1 MTLIEPRFRGLFLSV
16 FALFTLFGTSMTIIG
31 ATLPKILA
39 NFHWNYLTAGIV
51 LGAGAVAYFVSTFV
65 AGYLVKHWGSKPTIL
80 LALTLIVAGLAFF
93 ATTPDPAA
101 NTLLSALIGLGQGGV
116 EVGLNSTIL
125 RMDERNTGRPMNLL
139 HGAFAVGAIVGPFA
153 VSMLMQS
160 GLDWAVVYRGM
171 AVIFVLLAVLMA
183 FAALPSVRPEAT
195 EHDETRERLSANPA
209 YWLSFFALFLYLGVE
224 LGVSNWVAEYF
235 VVVFAYSPDASA
247 MLVSLFWL
255 GVLVG
260 RFGVP
265 LLYKGSRPEAA
276 LVGLSALA
284 TASIALLMLLGY
296 MPSYAIT
303 ADVGRGLLFLAG
315 LGCSIYYPT
324 VMTSGRR
331 VFSAVAEPSGRL
343 CGDWRR
349 HRFVCLP
356 LPHVLDRA
364 ELGHPSG
371 VCHLR
376 RFRRRDDPC
385 LHLARRHRQQ
395 GKERPTTFVIAFAL
409 SSVDCCHRWRDQAR
423 PKHFSID
430 GAVALLAVLVDYGCT
445 LRGRSR

>member
-1 MTLIEPRFRGLFLSV
+1 VKLIEPRFRGLFFSV
-16 FALFTLFGTSMTIIG
+16 FALFTLFGTSMTVIG

-39 NFHWNYLTAGIV
+39 NFHWDYLTAGIV

-93 ATTPDPAA
+93 ATTPNPVA

-125 RMDERNTGRPMNLL
+125 RMDERNTGRPMNIL
-139 HGAFAVGAIVGPFA
+139 HGAFAVGAIVGPLA
-153 VSMLMQS
+153 VSLLMQS

-183 FAALPSVRPEAT
+183 FAGLPSVQQNAA

-209 YWLSFFALFLYLGVE
+209 YWLSFFALFFYLGVE

-235 VVVFAYSPDASA
+235 VVVFAYAPDASA
-247 MLVSLFWL
+247 MLVSLFWM

-265 LLYKGSRPEAA
+265 LLYKRSRPEAA

-296 MPSYAIT
+296 LPVTAIT

-324 VMTSGRR
+324 VMTLVGECFPFAQSQVVGFAATGGGIGSF
-331 VFSAVAEPSGRL
+331 VFPFLMSSNAQTWGI
-343 CGDWRR
+343 
-349 HRFVCLP
+349 
-356 LPHVLDRA
+356 RA
-364 ELGHPSG
+364 GFATYG
-371 VCHLR
+371 V
-376 RFRRRDDPC
+376 F
-385 LHLARRHRQQ
+385 AAAM
-395 GKERPTTFVIAFAL
+395 TFVAVWLAVIVNQGERARAL
-409 SSVDCCHRWRDQAR
+409 SVS
-423 PKHFSID
+423 S
-430 GAVALLAVLVDYGCT
+430 
-445 LRGRSR
+445 LR

>member
-1 MTLIEPRFRGLFLSV
+1 MLIEPRFRGLFLFV

-39 NFHWNYLTAGIV
+39 NFHWSYLTAGIV

-65 AGYLVKHWGSKPTIL
+65 AGHLVKHWGARPTIL
-80 LALTLIVAGLAFF
+80 LALTLIVAELAAF
-93 ATTPDPAA
+93 AATPNPAA

-153 VSMLMQS
+153 VSLLLES
-160 GLDWAVVYRGM
+160 GVDWAVVYRGM
-171 AVIFVLLAVLMA
+171 AAIFVLLAVMTA
-183 FAALPSVRPEAT
+183 FAGLPFIQPKVAD
-195 EHDETRERLSANPA
+195 HDETRERLSANPA

-235 VVVFAYSPDASA
+235 VVVFAYPPDASA

-265 LLYKGSRPEAA
+265 LLDKGARPEVA

-284 TASIALLMLLGY
+284 TVSIALLMLTGY
-296 MPSYAIT
+296 LPATAFT

-324 VMTSGRR
+324 VMTLVGECFPRSQSQAVGFAATGGGIGGF
-331 VFSAVAEPSGRL
+331 VFPFLMSSIAQTWGI
-343 CGDWRR
+343 
-349 HRFVCLP
+349 
-356 LPHVLDRA
+356 RA
-364 ELGHPSG
+364 GFATYG
-371 VCHLR
+371 V
-376 RFRRRDDPC
+376 FAAGMT
-385 LHLARRHRQQ
+385 LA
-395 GKERPTTFVIAFAL
+395 GI
-409 SSVDCCHRWRDQAR
+409 W
-423 PKHFSID
+423 
-430 GAVALLAVLVDYGCT
+430 LAVIVEKGK
-445 LRGRSR
+445 SN

>member
-1 MTLIEPRFRGLFLSV
+1 MLIEPRFRGLFLAV
-16 FALFTLFGTSMTIIG
+16 FALFALFGTSMTIIG

-39 NFHWNYLTAGIV
+39 NFHWDYLTAGIV

-80 LALTLIVAGLAFF
+80 LALALIVAGLAFF
-93 ATTPDPAA
+93 AATPDPAA

-139 HGAFAVGAIVGPFA
+139 HGAFAIGAIVGPFA
-153 VSMLMQS
+153 VSLLMEI
-160 GLDWAVVYRGM
+160 GLDWATVYRGM
-171 AVIFVLLAVLMA
+171 AAIFVGLAVLMA
-183 FAALPSVRPEAT
+183 FAGLPPVQPKAA
-195 EHDETRERLSANPA
+195 EHNETRERLSANPA

-265 LLYKGSRPEAA
+265 FLDQGSRPEPA

-296 MPSYAIT
+296 LPVTAIT

-324 VMTSGRR
+324 VMTLVGECFPRSQSQAVGFAATGGGIGGF
-331 VFSAVAEPSGRL
+331 VFPFLMSSIAQEWGIRAGFATYGVFAAGMTL
-343 CGDWRR
+343 A
-349 HRFVCLP
+349 CL
-356 LPHVLDRA
+356 
-364 ELGHPSG
+364 
-371 VCHLR
+371 
-376 RFRRRDDPC
+376 
-385 LHLARRHRQQ
+385 
-395 GKERPTTFVIAFAL
+395 
-409 SSVDCCHRWRDQAR
+409 W
-423 PKHFSID
+423 
-430 GAVALLAVLVDYGCT
+430 LAVIVNEGKSTRRLS
-445 LRGRSR
+445 L

>member
-1 MTLIEPRFRGLFLSV
+1 MTLIEPRFRGLFVSV

-39 NFHWNYLTAGIV
+39 NFHWDYLTAGIV

-65 AGYLVKHWGSKPTIL
+65 AGYLVKRWGSKLTIL
-80 LALTLIVAGLAFF
+80 LALALIIAGLAFF

-153 VSMLMQS
+153 VSLVMQS
-160 GLDWAVVYRGM
+160 GLEWAVVYRGM
-171 AVIFVLLAVLMA
+171 AAIFVLLAVLMA
-183 FAALPSVRPEAT
+183 FAGLPSVQPKAA
-195 EHDETRERLSANPA
+195 EHDETPERLSANPA

-255 GVLVG
+255 GVLAG

-265 LLYKGSRPEAA
+265 LLYKSSRPETA

-284 TASIALLMLLGY
+284 TASIALLMLLGFL
-296 MPSYAIT
+296 PAYAIT

-324 VMTSGRR
+324 VMTLVGECFPLSQSQAVGFAATGGGIGAF
-331 VFSAVAEPSGRL
+331 VFPFLMSTIAQTWGIRAGFATYGLFAAGMTLACLWLAVIVNKGKN
-343 CGDWRR
+343 
-349 HRFVCLP
+349 
-356 LPHVLDRA
+356 
-364 ELGHPSG
+364 
-371 VCHLR
+371 
-376 RFRRRDDPC
+376 
-385 LHLARRHRQQ
+385 ARR
-395 GKERPTTFVIAFAL
+395 L
-409 SSVDCCHRWRDQAR
+409 SLSH
-423 PKHFSID
+423 
-430 GAVALLAVLVDYGCT
+430 
-445 LRGRSR
+445 SR

>member
-1 MTLIEPRFRGLFLSV
+1 MKLIEPRFRGLFFSV
-16 FALFTLFGTSMTIIG
+16 FALFTLFGTSMTVIG

-39 NFHWNYLTAGIV
+39 NFHWDYLTAGIV

-93 ATTPDPAA
+93 ATTPNPVA

-125 RMDERNTGRPMNLL
+125 RMDERNTGRPMNIL
-139 HGAFAVGAIVGPFA
+139 HGAFAVGAIVGPLA
-153 VSMLMQS
+153 VSLLMQS

-171 AVIFVLLAVLMA
+171 TVIFVLLAVMMA
-183 FAALPSVRPEAT
+183 FTGLPSIQQHAA

-209 YWLSFFALFLYLGVE
+209 YWLSFFALFFYLGVE

-235 VVVFAYSPDASA
+235 VVVFAYAPEASP
-247 MLVSLFWL
+247 MLVSLFWM

-265 LLYKGSRPEAA
+265 LLYKRSRPEAT

-296 MPSYAIT
+296 LPAYAIT

-324 VMTSGRR
+324 VMTLVGECFPFAQSQVVGFAATGGGIGSF
-331 VFSAVAEPSGRL
+331 VFPFLMSSIAQTWGI
-343 CGDWRR
+343 
-349 HRFVCLP
+349 
-356 LPHVLDRA
+356 RA
-364 ELGHPSG
+364 GFATYG
-371 VCHLR
+371 V
-376 RFRRRDDPC
+376 F
-385 LHLARRHRQQ
+385 AAAM
-395 GKERPTTFVIAFAL
+395 TFVAVWLAVIVNQGERARAL
-409 SSVDCCHRWRDQAR
+409 SVS
-423 PKHFSID
+423 S
-430 GAVALLAVLVDYGCT
+430 
-445 LRGRSR
+445 LR

>member
-1 MTLIEPRFRGLFLSV
+1 VTLIEPRFRGLFV
-16 FALFTLFGTSMTIIG
+16 AIFALFTLFGTSMTIIG

-39 NFHWNYLTAGIV
+39 NFHWDYLTAGIV

-65 AGYLVKHWGSKPTIL
+65 AGSLVKRWGSKPTIL
-80 LALTLIVAGLAFF
+80 LALALIVAGLAFF

-101 NTLLSALIGLGQGGV
+101 NTLFSALIGLGQGGV

-153 VSMLMQS
+153 VGLLLQS

-171 AVIFVLLAVLMA
+171 AVIFVLLAVMMA
-183 FAALPSVRPEAT
+183 FAGLPSVQRNAAA
-195 EHDETRERLSANPA
+195 HDEISERLSANPA

-235 VVVFAYSPDASA
+235 VVVFAYAPEASA

-265 LLYKGSRPEAA
+265 LLDKGSRPEVA

-296 MPSYAIT
+296 APPSAIA
-303 ADVGRGLLFLAG
+303 ADVGRGCLFLAG
-315 LGCSIYYPT
+315 LGCSIYYPG
-324 VMTSGRR
+324 VMTLLGKCFPQAQSQAVGFAATGGGIGSFIFPFLMSSIAQNWGIRAGFATYG
-331 VFSAVAEPSGRL
+331 VFAAGMTLVAVWLAVVANTGKNA
-343 CGDWRR
+343 
-349 HRFVCLP
+349 
-356 LPHVLDRA
+356 RA
-364 ELGHPSG
+364 VP
-371 VCHLR
+371 
-376 RFRRRDDPC
+376 
-385 LHLARRHRQQ
+385 
-395 GKERPTTFVIAFAL
+395 L
-409 SSVDCCHRWRDQAR
+409 SS
-423 PKHFSID
+423 
-430 GAVALLAVLVDYGCT
+430 
-445 LRGRSR
+445 LR

>member
-1 MTLIEPRFRGLFLSV
+1 MTLIEPRFRGLFYSV

-65 AGYLVKHWGSKPTIL
+65 AGYLVKHWGSKPTLL

-101 NTLLSALIGLGQGGV
+101 NTLLNALIGLGQGGV

-153 VSMLMQS
+153 VSLVMQS

-183 FAALPSVRPEAT
+183 FAGLPSVQPEAAD
-195 EHDETRERLSANPA
+195 HDETRERLSANPA
-209 YWLSFFALFLYLGVE
+209 YWLSFFALLLYVGVE

-255 GVLVG
+255 GLLAG

-265 LLYKGSRPEAA
+265 LLYHGSRPEAA
-276 LVGLSALA
+276 MVGLAALA
-284 TASIALLMLLGY
+284 AASIILLMLLGY
-296 MPSYAIT
+296 MPAYAFG

-315 LGCSIYYPT
+315 LGCSIYYPM
-324 VMTSGRR
+324 VMTLVGECFPLSQSQVVGFAATGGGIGSFVFPFLMSSIAQTWGIRAGFAAYGLFAAGMTLACLWLAVIVNKGRNAEALRYR
-331 VFSAVAEPSGRL
+331 V
-343 CGDWRR
+343 
-349 HRFVCLP
+349 
-356 LPHVLDRA
+356 RA
-364 ELGHPSG
+364 E
-371 VCHLR
+371 
-376 RFRRRDDPC
+376 F
-385 LHLARRHRQQ
+385 
-395 GKERPTTFVIAFAL
+395 
-409 SSVDCCHRWRDQAR
+409 
-423 PKHFSID
+423 
-430 GAVALLAVLVDYGCT
+430 
-445 LRGRSR
+445 

>member
-1 MTLIEPRFRGLFLSV
+1 MRAAPWLVPPVGGDRIADGRARLLGSRDRQAKGGDGRGGKKVTLIEPRFRGLFLSV

-116 EVGLNSTIL
+116 EVGLSSTIL
-125 RMDERNTGRPMNLL
+125 RMDGRNTGRPMNLL

-247 MLVSLFWL
+247 ILVSLFWL

-324 VMTSGRR
+324 VMTLVGECFPLSQSQAVGFAATGGGIGSF
-331 VFSAVAEPSGRL
+331 VFPFLMSSIAQNWGI
-343 CGDWRR
+343 
-349 HRFVCLP
+349 
-356 LPHVLDRA
+356 RA
-364 ELGHPSG
+364 GFATYG
-371 VCHLR
+371 VFAAGMTLACIWLAGIVNKGKN
-376 RFRRRDDPC
+376 
-385 LHLARRHRQQ
+385 ARR
-395 GKERPTTFVIAFAL
+395 L
-409 SSVDCCHRWRDQAR
+409 SLS
-423 PKHFSID
+423 
-430 GAVALLAVLVDYGCT
+430 
-445 LRGRSR
+445 RSR

>member
-16 FALFTLFGTSMTIIG
+16 FALFTLFGTSVTIIG
-31 ATLPKILA
+31 ATLPKILS
-39 NFHWNYLTAGIV
+39 NFHWSYLTAGIV
-51 LGAGAVAYFVSTFV
+51 FGAGSVAYFLSTFV

-153 VSMLMQS
+153 VSLLMQS
-160 GLDWAVVYRGM
+160 GLDWVVVYRGM
-171 AVIFVLLAVLMA
+171 AVIFVFLAVLMA
-183 FAALPSVRPEAT
+183 FAGLPSVQPKAADR
-195 EHDETRERLSANPA
+195 DETRERLSASPA
-209 YWLSFFALFLYLGVE
+209 YWLSFFALFLYVGVE
-224 LGVSNWVAEYF
+224 LGVSNWVAEFF

-284 TASIALLMLLGY
+284 TASIALLMLLSY
-296 MPSYAIT
+296 MPAYAIT
-303 ADVGRGLLFLAG
+303 ADVGRGMLFLAG
-315 LGCSIYYPT
+315 LGCSVYYPT
-324 VMTSGRR
+324 VMTLVGECFPRSQSQVVGFAATGGGIGSF
-331 VFSAVAEPSGRL
+331 VFPFLMSSIAQSWGIRAGFATYGVFAAGMTLACIWLAVIINKGKN
-343 CGDWRR
+343 
-349 HRFVCLP
+349 
-356 LPHVLDRA
+356 
-364 ELGHPSG
+364 
-371 VCHLR
+371 
-376 RFRRRDDPC
+376 
-385 LHLARRHRQQ
+385 ARR
-395 GKERPTTFVIAFAL
+395 L
-409 SSVDCCHRWRDQAR
+409 S
-423 PKHFSID
+423 
-430 GAVALLAVLVDYGCT
+430 LL
-445 LRGRSR
+445 RSR

>member
-1 MTLIEPRFRGLFLSV
+1 MKLIEPRFRGLFFSV
-16 FALFTLFGTSMTIIG
+16 FALFTLFGTSMTVIG

-39 NFHWNYLTAGIV
+39 NFHWDYLTAGIV

-93 ATTPDPAA
+93 ATTPNPVA

-125 RMDERNTGRPMNLL
+125 RMDERNTGRPMNIL
-139 HGAFAVGAIVGPFA
+139 HGAFAVGAIVGPLA
-153 VSMLMQS
+153 VSLLMQS
-160 GLDWAVVYRGM
+160 GLDWAIVYRGM
-171 AVIFVLLAVLMA
+171 AAIFVLLAAMTGL
-183 FAALPSVRPEAT
+183 AALPPVQAKAADFEESRG
-195 EHDETRERLSANPA
+195 RLSAHPA
-209 YWLSFFALFLYLGVE
+209 YWLSFFALFFYLGVE

-235 VVVFAYSPDASA
+235 VVVFAYAPEASP
-247 MLVSLFWL
+247 MLVSLFWM

-265 LLYKGSRPEAA
+265 LLYKRSRPEAT

-296 MPSYAIT
+296 LPVTAIT

-324 VMTSGRR
+324 VMTLVGECFPFAQSQVVGFAATGGGIGSF
-331 VFSAVAEPSGRL
+331 VFPFLMSSIAQTWGI
-343 CGDWRR
+343 
-349 HRFVCLP
+349 
-356 LPHVLDRA
+356 RA
-364 ELGHPSG
+364 GFATYG
-371 VCHLR
+371 V
-376 RFRRRDDPC
+376 F
-385 LHLARRHRQQ
+385 AAAM
-395 GKERPTTFVIAFAL
+395 TFVAVWLAVIVNQGERARAL
-409 SSVDCCHRWRDQAR
+409 SVS
-423 PKHFSID
+423 S
-430 GAVALLAVLVDYGCT
+430 
-445 LRGRSR
+445 LR

>member
-1 MTLIEPRFRGLFLSV
+1 VQLIEPRFRGLFLSV
-16 FALFTLFGTSMTIIG
+16 FALFTLFGTSMTVIG

-39 NFHWNYLTAGIV
+39 NFHWDYLTAGIV

-93 ATTPDPAA
+93 ATTPNPLA

-125 RMDERNTGRPMNLL
+125 RMDERNTGRPMNIL
-139 HGAFAVGAIVGPFA
+139 HGAFAVGAIVGPLA
-153 VSMLMQS
+153 VSLLMQS

-183 FAALPSVRPEAT
+183 FAGLPSVQQNAA

-235 VVVFAYSPDASA
+235 VVVFAYAPDASA
-247 MLVSLFWL
+247 MLVSLFWM

-265 LLYKGSRPEAA
+265 LLYKRSRPEAA

-296 MPSYAIT
+296 LPAYAIT

-324 VMTSGRR
+324 VMTLVGECFPLAQSQVVGFAATGGGIGSF
-331 VFSAVAEPSGRL
+331 VFPFLMSSIAQNWGI
-343 CGDWRR
+343 
-349 HRFVCLP
+349 
-356 LPHVLDRA
+356 RA
-364 ELGHPSG
+364 GFATYG
-371 VCHLR
+371 V
-376 RFRRRDDPC
+376 F
-385 LHLARRHRQQ
+385 AAAM
-395 GKERPTTFVIAFAL
+395 TFVAVWLAVIVNQGERARAL
-409 SSVDCCHRWRDQAR
+409 SVS
-423 PKHFSID
+423 S
-430 GAVALLAVLVDYGCT
+430 
-445 LRGRSR
+445 LR

>member
-1 MTLIEPRFRGLFLSV
+1 VTLIEPRFRGLFLFV

-31 ATLPKILA
+31 ATLPKILT

-101 NTLLSALIGLGQGGV
+101 NTLLSALIGVGQGGV

-153 VSMLMQS
+153 VGLLMQS

-171 AVIFVLLAVLMA
+171 AVIFVLLAVLMT
-183 FAALPSVRPEAT
+183 FAGLPSVQPEAA
-195 EHDETRERLSANPA
+195 EQDDTRERLSTNPA

-265 LLYKGSRPEAA
+265 LLYNGSRPGAP

-296 MPSYAIT
+296 MPAYAIT
-303 ADVGRGLLFLAG
+303 ADVGRGLLFLTG

-324 VMTSGRR
+324 VMTLVGECFPLSQSQAVGFAATGGGIGSF
-331 VFSAVAEPSGRL
+331 VFPFLMSSIAQIWGIRAGFATYGVFAAGMTLACIWLAVIIDKGKN
-343 CGDWRR
+343 
-349 HRFVCLP
+349 
-356 LPHVLDRA
+356 
-364 ELGHPSG
+364 
-371 VCHLR
+371 
-376 RFRRRDDPC
+376 
-385 LHLARRHRQQ
+385 ARR
-395 GKERPTTFVIAFAL
+395 L
-409 SSVDCCHRWRDQAR
+409 S
-423 PKHFSID
+423 
-430 GAVALLAVLVDYGCT
+430 LL
-445 LRGRSR
+445 RSR